1 MKERGKMTAREYL
14 KQLEVLDF
22 QIHDDLIALSDMR
35 SNASGVRG
43 IDYSRDKVQTSP
55 VSDRLCDDVIKY
67 TSLDKQINEEIDR
80 FVDAKRRIIKEIRGL
95 HDKNYIQV
103 LTKIYV
109 QFKSVKTTAA
119 EIGKSYSHT
128 VALHNQALEKFEET
142 YKNLHYLT

>member
-1 MKERGKMTAREYL
+1 MTAREYL

-22 QIHDDLIALSDMR
+22 QIHDDLLTLSAMKG
-35 SNASGVRG
+35 NASGVRAV
-43 IDYSRDKVQTSP
+43 DYSRDKVQTSP
-55 VSDRLCDDVIKY
+55 VSDRLCNDVIKY
-67 TSLDKQINEEIDR
+67 TTFDKQINEEIDR
-80 FVDAKRRIIKEIRGL
+80 FVDAKRQIIKEIRGL

-109 QFKSVKTTAA
+109 QFKSVKTTAQ

-128 VALHNQALEKFEET
+128 VTLHNQALEKFEKT

>member
-22 QIHDDLIALSDMR
+22 QIHDDLLTLSAMK
-35 SNASGVRG
+35 SNASGVRAV
-43 IDYSRDKVQTSP
+43 DYSCDKVQTSP

-67 TSLDKQINEEIDR
+67 TTFDKQINEEIDR
-80 FVDAKRRIIKEIRGL
+80 FVDAKRQIIKEIRGL

-109 QFKSVKTTAA
+109 QFRSVKTTAQ

-128 VALHNQALEKFEET
+128 VTLHNQALEKFEKT

>member
-1 MKERGKMTAREYL
+1 MTAREYL

-22 QIHDDLIALSDMR
+22 QIHDDLLTLSAMKG
-35 SNASGVRG
+35 NASGVRAV
-43 IDYSRDKVQTSP
+43 DYSRDKVQTSP
-55 VSDRLCDDVIKY
+55 VSDRLCNDVIKY
-67 TSLDKQINEEIDR
+67 TTFDKQINEEIDR

-109 QFKSVKTTAA
+109 HFKSVKTTAA
-119 EIGKSYSHT
+119 ELGKSYSHT
-128 VALHNQALEKFEET
+128 VTLHNQALEKFEET